1 MASEHQ
7 NRPRRTKSAIEIMAE
22 QADITRGSLDSIVG
36 AAGSSLELLQGAS
49 AAHEFMAAARP
60 KLELLETPALGL
72 TKLGR
77 IGFETLGSPASFGAQ
92 VLGGI
97 DVDVVDR
104 WRSVLTT
111 EGDAARSLVSGS
123 MAGLVTDLNLG
134 RLAAQPLLAD
144 YVGDNLQSAVGSA
157 AMEFISGIGSE
168 LRESV
173 LESIRPA
180 AWLATSSMLKRL
192 RASTETQREYDDALT
207 RLGWWMPPSVSMDF
221 FWEVG
226 RLAHEGRKT
235 KLRQAMV
242 AASKSREFGHIVT
255 DWMDLPEF
263 AARRKFIRDGLRDHR
278 AGRHRV
284 SIRTLL
290 PDIEGIAIDAFTPRS
305 KATNPRGAINLAV
318 ESYDSVMGAAVAEVV
333 TILWKY
339 EPFDQLL
346 PSSRALNRP
355 SILHGRSTGFGTAEN
370 SAKVLFALD
379 LLASLVRDARKHP
392 EYLKAS

>member
-1 MASEHQ
+1 MASE
-7 NRPRRTKSAIEIMAE
+7 RKDTRRRTKSAIEIVADH
-22 QADITRGSLDSIVG
+22 ADIARRSLEGIFG
-36 AAGSSLELLQGAS
+36 ASDGPLELLQGAS

-60 KLELLETPALGL
+60 KLELLETPALDL
-72 TKLGR
+72 MKLGR
-77 IGFETLGSPASFGAQ
+77 IGIESLGSRAAFGAQ

-123 MAGLVTDLNLG
+123 MAGLITDLNLG

-144 YVGDNLQSAVGSA
+144 YVGDNLQTAVGSA

-180 AWLATSSMLKRL
+180 AWLATSSMLERL
-192 RASTETQREYDDALT
+192 RESTETQREYDDALT

-226 RLAHEGRKT
+226 RLAYEGRKT
-235 KLRQAMV
+235 KLRQTMV
-242 AASKSREFGHIVT
+242 AASKSREFGRIVT
-255 DWMDLPEF
+255 DWIDLPEF

-290 PDIEGIAIDAFTPRS
+290 PDIEGIAIDAFTPLS

-318 ESYDSVMGAAVAEVV
+318 ESYDSVTGPATAEVV
-333 TILWKY
+333 TILWKRQ
-339 EPFDQLL
+339 PFDQLR
-346 PSSRALNRP
+346 PSSRTLNRP

-379 LLASLVRDARKHP
+379 LLASLVRDARRHP